1 MGSMVKTSVYLDEEQ
16 KTNLEKVVQI
26 TGRSQADLIR
36 DGIEQIVSQHL
47 RVRPKMT
54 AQASGPTVLDRYD
67 ELMEGF
73 GR

>member
-1 MGSMVKTSVYLDEEQ
+1 MVKTSVYLDDEQ
-16 KTNLEKVVQI
+16 KTNLEKVVHI

-36 DGIEQIVSQHL
+36 DGIEQVVSQHL

-54 AQASGPTVLDRYD
+54 AQASGPTVLDRMD